1 MMFDLLCGILAL
13 CAFYIVFMILFDKY
27 IPDEARGEE

>member
-1 MMFDLLCGILAL
+1 MFDLLCIILGL

-27 IPDEARGEE
+27 IPDEAKDQE